1 MDHVNGNRNYFS
13 WGMWGSPRI
22 FAGNSAKNYRNSR
35 TSPRRTLRDSNPSI
49 FKRIILMRFSHF
61 YDSIIP
67 RIVMMFD
74 IKHV

>member
-1 MDHVNGNRNYFS
+1 MEIAIISVGGCGEAPEYSLGFHLE
-13 WGMWGSPRI
+13 
-22 FAGNSAKNYRNSR
+22 NYRNSR